1 MGQLRHLRRGGLLL
15 DATSGYGYRPLRS
28 FLTYLLVVVAF
39 AITYALL
46 GHEVGSPVDQR
57 VLTLADVDV
66 VSSEILRVLI
76 DSQVVQGYLQWLDTE
91 YTKMGRP
98 TPSHWRARRLAE
110 QLVAYQKKRY
120 RRPQVRRP

>member
-1 MGQLRHLRRGGLLL
+1 VRALYHALDYNQVSSAAEIVDHYDEAMSRFLYTMDGIGHL
-15 DATSGYGYRPLRS
+15 
-28 FLTYLLVVVAF
+28 
-39 AITYALL
+39 
-46 GHEVGSPVDQR
+46 VDQR
-57 VLTLADVDV
+57 VLMLADVDV
-66 VSSEILRVLI
+66 VSSQILRVLI